1 MKLPWSGEALKREGS
16 PLLLQDLQFTRP
28 TTIRGFPEGWIAGGG
43 SLIGHL
49 IRGIDG
55 GLRVGGNGT
64 VGGWLI
70 GGSTYGGSWEKGGC
84 SMIGGMWSMGGSMI
98 GGAKS
103 TGGSS

>member
-55 GLRVGGNGT
+55 GLRVGG
-64 VGGWLI
+64 
-70 GGSTYGGSWEKGGC
+70 STYGGSWEKGGC
-84 SMIGGMWSMGGSMI
+84 TMIGGMWSMGGSMI